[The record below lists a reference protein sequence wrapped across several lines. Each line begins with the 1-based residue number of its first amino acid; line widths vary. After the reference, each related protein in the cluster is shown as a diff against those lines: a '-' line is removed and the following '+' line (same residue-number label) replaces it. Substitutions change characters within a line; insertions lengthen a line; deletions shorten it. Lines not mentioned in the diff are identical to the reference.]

1 MANDKNNTNKLV
13 AEDDDPTAELEM
25 LADTYDFVGRKHKQV
40 APSLTELKSDLK
52 NRSETIDRLQFDIEH
67 LRARWSGLEV
77 EIKAREDLTTDLNQ
91 KLEDTREK
99 LARKDKL
106 LKKRDRSIKGLKAE
120 IRGRNDEYSKLQ
132 TTLVERDGQIEGLDK
147 ELREE
152 RDAEIEEEQQINQR
166 QSGML
171 ASAKSEIGELRAQL
185 ERMESY
191 ADDIRQKLQERT
203 SLTDRAE
210 SARETLQNNVDRVTQ
225 QVEQLESELEQARAS
240 NESLA
245 NELAGLRESHA
256 EEIRMIRFELG
267 EAQETVTEHQ
277 VITEQLASD
286 LVNARGSRDDLE
298 RALNKN
304 EEQTQ
309 SRIEELERENRKLKD
324 DLAHNEEQLESKSET
339 LNCLMSEFAKRSQQ
353 AESIG
358 EIEDVIHEIDDRM
371 TERFADRTHK
381 ERDRVT
387 RVLIGSVDGQE
398 LRFPL
403 FKDRLT
409 IGRTDQNDIQLQ
421 ASCVSRRHAVIV
433 SDREATRVVDWGS
446 KNGVYVNSERITEH
460 FLRNGDNLT
469 IGTAKF
475 RYEERPMRDN

>member
-25 LADTYDFVGRKHKQV
+25 LADTYDFVGRKRKEV
-40 APSLTELKSDLK
+40 APSISELESDLK

-67 LRARWSGLEV
+67 LRAKWAGLEV
-77 EIKAREDLTTDLNQ
+77 EIKAREDLTKDLNQ
-91 KLEDTREK
+91 ELGN
-99 LARKDKL
+99 ARDNLVLKEKL
-106 LKKRDRSIKGLKAE
+106 LKRRD
-120 IRGRNDEYSKLQ
+120 Q
-132 TTLVERDGQIEGLDK
+132 QIERLKK
-147 ELREE
+147 ERREDRE
-152 RDAEIEEEQQINQR
+152 TESEAEQLIDQR
-166 QSGML
+166 QSGKL
-171 ASAKSEIGELRAQL
+171 ASSRTEVRELRAQL
-185 ERMESY
+185 KRMESY
-191 ADDIRQKLQERT
+191 ADDLRQKLQERL

-210 SARETLQNNVDRVTQ
+210 STREILQHSLDRTTQ
-225 QVEQLESELEQARAS
+225 QVEQLEGELEQARAS
-240 NESLA
+240 SKSLA
-245 NELAGLRESHA
+245 DELLSSSELHA

-267 EAQETVTEHQ
+267 EAQETVTEHKL
-277 VITEQLASD
+277 VAEQLASN
-286 LVNARGSRDDLE
+286 LVDSREFRDGLE
-298 RALNKN
+298 RALSET

-309 SRIEELERENRKLKD
+309 SRIEELERENRKLND
-324 DLAHNEEQLESKSET
+324 DLAHNEEQLESKSEA
-339 LNCLMSEFAKRSQQ
+339 LNCLLAELAKRSQQ
-353 AESIG
+353 TDSIG

-371 TERFADRTHK
+371 TERFADRAHK
-381 ERDRVT
+381 EHDRVT

-433 SDREATRVVDWGS
+433 SDRDATRVVDWGS

-469 IGTAKF
+469 IGKAEF
-475 RYEERPMRDN
+475 RYEERPKRDN

>member
-25 LADTYDFVGRKHKQV
+25 LADTYDFVGRKRKEV
-40 APSLTELKSDLK
+40 APSISELESDLK

-67 LRARWSGLEV
+67 LRAKWAGLEV
-77 EIKAREDLTTDLNQ
+77 EIKAREDLTKDLNQ
-91 KLEDTREK
+91 ELGN
-99 LARKDKL
+99 ARDNLVLKEKL
-106 LKKRDRSIKGLKAE
+106 LKRRD
-120 IRGRNDEYSKLQ
+120 Q
-132 TTLVERDGQIEGLDK
+132 QIERLKK
-147 ELREE
+147 ERREDRE
-152 RDAEIEEEQQINQR
+152 TESEAEQLIDQR
-166 QSGML
+166 QSGKL
-171 ASAKSEIGELRAQL
+171 ASSRTEVRELRAQL

-191 ADDIRQKLQERT
+191 ADDLRQKLQERL

-210 SARETLQNNVDRVTQ
+210 STREILQHSLDRTTQ
-225 QVEQLESELEQARAS
+225 QVEQLEGELEQARAS
-240 NESLA
+240 SKSLA
-245 NELAGLRESHA
+245 DELLSSSELHA

-267 EAQETVTEHQ
+267 EAQETVTEHKL
-277 VITEQLASD
+277 VAEQLASN
-286 LVNARGSRDDLE
+286 LVDSREFRDGLE
-298 RALNKN
+298 RALNET

-309 SRIEELERENRKLKD
+309 SRIEELERENRKLND
-324 DLAHNEEQLESKSET
+324 DLAHNEEQLESKSEA
-339 LNCLMSEFAKRSQQ
+339 LNCLLAELAKRSQQ
-353 AESIG
+353 TDSIG

-371 TERFADRTHK
+371 TERFADRAHK
-381 ERDRVT
+381 EHDRVT

-433 SDREATRVVDWGS
+433 SDRDATRVVDWGS

-469 IGTAKF
+469 IGKAEF
-475 RYEERPMRDN
+475 RYEERPKRDN

>member
-25 LADTYDFVGRKHKQV
+25 LADTYDFVGRKRKEV
-40 APSLTELKSDLK
+40 APSISELESDLK

-67 LRARWSGLEV
+67 LRAKWAGLEV
-77 EIKAREDLTTDLNQ
+77 EIKAREDLTKDLNQ
-91 KLEDTREK
+91 ELGN
-99 LARKDKL
+99 ARDNLVLKEKL
-106 LKKRDRSIKGLKAE
+106 LKRRD
-120 IRGRNDEYSKLQ
+120 Q
-132 TTLVERDGQIEGLDK
+132 QIERLKK
-147 ELREE
+147 ERREDRE
-152 RDAEIEEEQQINQR
+152 TESEAEQLIDQR
-166 QSGML
+166 QSGKL
-171 ASAKSEIGELRAQL
+171 ASSRTEVRELRAQL
-185 ERMESY
+185 KRMESY
-191 ADDIRQKLQERT
+191 ADDLRQKLQERL

-210 SARETLQNNVDRVTQ
+210 STREILQHSLDRTTQ
-225 QVEQLESELEQARAS
+225 QVEQLEGELEQARAS
-240 NESLA
+240 SKSLA
-245 NELAGLRESHA
+245 DELLSSSELHA

-267 EAQETVTEHQ
+267 EAQETVTEHKL
-277 VITEQLASD
+277 VAEQLASN
-286 LVNARGSRDDLE
+286 LVDSREFRDGLE
-298 RALNKN
+298 RALNET

-309 SRIEELERENRKLKD
+309 SRIEELERENRKLND
-324 DLAHNEEQLESKSET
+324 DLAHNEEQLESKSEA
-339 LNCLMSEFAKRSQQ
+339 LNCLLAELAKRSQQ
-353 AESIG
+353 TDSIG

-371 TERFADRTHK
+371 TERFADRAHK
-381 ERDRVT
+381 EHDRVT

-433 SDREATRVVDWGS
+433 SDRDATRVVDWGS

-469 IGTAKF
+469 IGKAEF
-475 RYEERPMRDN
+475 RYEERPKRDN

>member
-25 LADTYDFVGRKHKQV
+25 LADTYDFVGRKRKEV
-40 APSLTELKSDLK
+40 APSISELESDLK

-67 LRARWSGLEV
+67 LRAKWAGLEV
-77 EIKAREDLTTDLNQ
+77 EIKAREDLTKDLNQ
-91 KLEDTREK
+91 ELGN
-99 LARKDKL
+99 ARDNLVLKEKL
-106 LKKRDRSIKGLKAE
+106 LKRRD
-120 IRGRNDEYSKLQ
+120 Q
-132 TTLVERDGQIEGLDK
+132 QIERLKK
-147 ELREE
+147 ERREDRE
-152 RDAEIEEEQQINQR
+152 TESEAEQLIDQR
-166 QSGML
+166 QSGKL
-171 ASAKSEIGELRAQL
+171 ASSRTEVRELRAQL
-185 ERMESY
+185 KRMESY
-191 ADDIRQKLQERT
+191 ADDLRQKLQERS

-210 SARETLQNNVDRVTQ
+210 STREILQHSLDRTTQ
-225 QVEQLESELEQARAS
+225 QVEQLEGELEQARAS
-240 NESLA
+240 SKSLA
-245 NELAGLRESHA
+245 DELLSSSELHA

-267 EAQETVTEHQ
+267 EAQETVTEHKL
-277 VITEQLASD
+277 VAEQLASN
-286 LVNARGSRDDLE
+286 LVDSREFRDGLE
-298 RALNKN
+298 RALNET

-309 SRIEELERENRKLKD
+309 SRIEELERENRKLND
-324 DLAHNEEQLESKSET
+324 DLAHNEEQLESKSEA
-339 LNCLMSEFAKRSQQ
+339 LNCLLAELAKRSQQ
-353 AESIG
+353 TDSIG

-371 TERFADRTHK
+371 TERFADRAHK
-381 ERDRVT
+381 EHDRVT

-433 SDREATRVVDWGS
+433 SDRDATRVVDWGS

-469 IGTAKF
+469 IGKAEF
-475 RYEERPMRDN
+475 RYEERPKRDN

>member
-25 LADTYDFVGRKHKQV
+25 LADTYDFVGRKRKEV
-40 APSLTELKSDLK
+40 APSISELESDLK

-67 LRARWSGLEV
+67 LRAKWAGLEV
-77 EIKAREDLTTDLNQ
+77 EIKAREDLTKDLNQ
-91 KLEDTREK
+91 ELGN
-99 LARKDKL
+99 ARDNLVLKEKL
-106 LKKRDRSIKGLKAE
+106 LKRRD
-120 IRGRNDEYSKLQ
+120 Q
-132 TTLVERDGQIEGLDK
+132 QIERLKK
-147 ELREE
+147 ERREDRE
-152 RDAEIEEEQQINQR
+152 TESEAEQLIDQR
-166 QSGML
+166 QSGKL
-171 ASAKSEIGELRAQL
+171 ASSRTEVRELRAQL

-191 ADDIRQKLQERT
+191 ADDLRQKLQERL
-203 SLTDRAE
+203 SLTDQAE
-210 SARETLQNNVDRVTQ
+210 STREILQHSLDRTTQ
-225 QVEQLESELEQARAS
+225 QVEQLEGELEQARAS
-240 NESLA
+240 SKSLA
-245 NELAGLRESHA
+245 DELLSSSELHA

-267 EAQETVTEHQ
+267 EAQETVTEHKL
-277 VITEQLASD
+277 VAEQLASN
-286 LVNARGSRDDLE
+286 LVDSREFRDGLE
-298 RALNKN
+298 RALNET

-309 SRIEELERENRKLKD
+309 SRIEELERENRKLND
-324 DLAHNEEQLESKSET
+324 DLAHNEEQLESKSEA
-339 LNCLMSEFAKRSQQ
+339 LNCLLAELAKRSQQ
-353 AESIG
+353 TDSIG

-371 TERFADRTHK
+371 TERFADRAHK
-381 ERDRVT
+381 EHDRVT

-433 SDREATRVVDWGS
+433 SDRDATRVVDWGS

-469 IGTAKF
+469 IGKAEF
-475 RYEERPMRDN
+475 RYEERPKRDN

>member
-25 LADTYDFVGRKHKQV
+25 LADTYDFVGRKRKEV
-40 APSLTELKSDLK
+40 APSISELESDLK

-67 LRARWSGLEV
+67 LRAKWAGLEV
-77 EIKAREDLTTDLNQ
+77 EIKAREDLTKDLNQ
-91 KLEDTREK
+91 ELGN
-99 LARKDKL
+99 ARDNLVLKEKL
-106 LKKRDRSIKGLKAE
+106 LKRRD
-120 IRGRNDEYSKLQ
+120 Q
-132 TTLVERDGQIEGLDK
+132 QIERLKK
-147 ELREE
+147 ERREDRE
-152 RDAEIEEEQQINQR
+152 TESEAEQLIDQR
-166 QSGML
+166 QSGKL
-171 ASAKSEIGELRAQL
+171 ASSRTEVRELRAQL

-191 ADDIRQKLQERT
+191 ADDLRQKLQERL

-210 SARETLQNNVDRVTQ
+210 STREILQHSLDRTTQ
-225 QVEQLESELEQARAS
+225 QVEQLEGELEQARAS
-240 NESLA
+240 SKSLA
-245 NELAGLRESHA
+245 DELLSSSELHA

-267 EAQETVTEHQ
+267 EAQETVTEHKL
-277 VITEQLASD
+277 VAEQLASN
-286 LVNARGSRDDLE
+286 LVDSREFRDGLE
-298 RALNKN
+298 RALSET

-309 SRIEELERENRKLKD
+309 SRIEELERENRKLND
-324 DLAHNEEQLESKSET
+324 DLAHNEEQLESKSEA
-339 LNCLMSEFAKRSQQ
+339 LNCLLAELAKRSQQ
-353 AESIG
+353 TDSIG

-371 TERFADRTHK
+371 TERFADRAHK
-381 ERDRVT
+381 EHDRVT

-433 SDREATRVVDWGS
+433 SDRDATRVVDWGS

-469 IGTAKF
+469 IGKAEF
-475 RYEERPMRDN
+475 RYEERPKRDN